1 MNEANAAHPAR
12 PRRRWQVKVLFNGIL
27 LVVLI
32 FVILQVMKNVASVSV
47 TGIVTGTQL
56 EVAAKQGGTLSR
68 LETALNQPVRKSQTL
83 ARMSSPALDA
93 RIAAASAELEQ
104 LERSRLEARSDVQT
118 ALKQFTMNEKI
129 SEMEGAITK
138 LKVNIASASATIQ
151 TTSETLTI
159 LREGVRRARKLLEE
173 KAIARPQLEERQ
185 IKVQDALLTQTAQ
198 IAEWRRLLAER
209 ITLEESLK
217 LYRQQA
223 ENLRQE
229 QDLFLTEVDMNIR
242 KVQGDLQTLRVE
254 REGLILTAEADGV
267 VSEVLRNAGE
277 LVSPGEPVLR
287 IVTGDRKWVEAFVPP
302 EQRLTI
308 QPGDPVEILPNGT
321 SKTRLSGKVRDI
333 LPVLKDIPFGG
344 SAFLGISSQ
353 GYTVVIVDFEDGLQA
368 QQLAQVGQR
377 VKVVFLPKQKR
388 RIG

>member
-12 PRRRWQVKVLFNGIL
+12 SRRRWQVKVLFNGIL

-56 EVAAKQGGTLSR
+56 EVAANQGGTLCR

-83 ARMSSPALDA
+83 ARMNSPALDA

-104 LERSRLEARSDVQT
+104 LERSRTEARSDIQT
-118 ALKQFTMNEKI
+118 ALKQFTINEKI
-129 SEMEGAITK
+129 TEIEGAITK
-138 LKVNIASASATIQ
+138 LEVNIASASATIQ
-151 TTSETLTI
+151 NTSETLNI
-159 LREGVRRARKLLEE
+159 LRDGVRRARKLFEE

-185 IKVQDALLTQTAQ
+185 IKVQDALQTQTAR
-198 IAEWRRLLAER
+198 IAEWRRFLAER
-209 ITLEESLK
+209 ATLNGNLK
-217 LYRQQA
+217 LYRQQS

-229 QDLFLTEVDMNIR
+229 QDLFLTEVDRNIR
-242 KVQGDLQTLRVE
+242 KVQGEIKTLMVE
-254 REGLILTAEADGV
+254 REGLILIAETDGV
-267 VSEVLRNAGE
+267 VSEVLKNPGE
-277 LVSPGEPVLR
+277 LVSSGEPVLR
-287 IVTGDRKWVEAFVPP
+287 IVTGDRKWVEAFVTP

-308 QPGDPVEILPNGT
+308 QPGDPVEILPNST
-321 SKTRLSGKVRDI
+321 SKIRLSGKVRDI

-344 SAFLGISSQ
+344 SAFMGVPSQ

-368 QQLAQVGQR
+368 QQMAQVGQR
-377 VKVVFLPKQKR
+377 VKVVFMPKQKR
-388 RIG
+388 RV